1 MTAMHSKPGFTTA
14 SLNDWFHATLADP
27 ARSGR
32 LKQDWIALLETD
44 LGMDAGQ
51 RESLLHL
58 PAKDA
63 GELQAAIA
71 RVVDHGG
78 TIRVERAS
86 EHSAG
91 KLVVRPNQAAGTNP
105 EGANPQF
112 SIGIFHCTF
121 DANFRHWHCGW
132 GPG

>member
-1 MTAMHSKPGFTTA
+1 MTATHSKPGFTTVR
-14 SLNDWFHATLADP
+14 LNDWFHETLADP
-27 ARSGR
+27 ARAGH
-32 LKQDWIALLETD
+32 LKRDWIKLLETD
-44 LGMDAGQ
+44 LGMTAEQ

-63 GELQAAIA
+63 SELQAAIA

-78 TIRVERAS
+78 TIHVERPS
-86 EHSAG
+86 EQSAG
-91 KLVVRPNQAAGTNP
+91 KLVVRPNQPA
-105 EGANPQF
+105 GANPQF